1 MQKVYGIWYNEG
13 QFRRLMGKRWH
24 KVVIGIVGVVILVA
38 VVVLV
43 KIALTPEVEDVEPES
58 AGVSQEET
66 YGFVEPETVATLV
79 AKFNTEVMDQ
89 TGWELLPA
97 DDTTMMTYENN
108 YWYPLDE
115 DVALVIV
122 PVEFSGDKEQD
133 KVLTML
139 IYADKNSA
147 NQERARLYWQYLVQA
162 NSEDYSA
169 EEVTELMTEA
179 EMLRERGEMANRGKG
194 LFVAINGAGGGDH
207 IEYQVVRNY
216 RES

>member
-43 KIALTPEVEDVEPES
+43 KIALTPEVEDVGPES
-58 AGVSQEET
+58 VSVSQEET

-79 AKFNTEVMDQ
+79 AKFNTEIMDQ

-108 YWYPLDE
+108 YWYPLD
-115 DVALVIV
+115 DDIALVVV
-122 PVEFSGDKEQD
+122 PVEFSGDKAQD
-133 KVLTML
+133 MVLTML
-139 IYADKNSA
+139 IYVDKNSV
-147 NQERARLYWQYLVQA
+147 NQEKARSYWQHLVQA

-169 EEVTELMTEA
+169 EEVTGLMAEA

-194 LFVAINGAGGGDH
+194 LFVAINEAGGDH

-216 RES
+216 EEN

>member
-13 QFRRLMGKRWH
+13 QFRRLAVKRWH
-24 KVVIGIVGVVILVA
+24 KVAIGVMGVVILVA
-38 VVVLV
+38 VVALV

-58 AGVSQEET
+58 AGVSQEEV

-79 AKFNTEVMDQ
+79 AKFNTEIMDQ

-108 YWYPLDE
+108 YWYPLD
-115 DVALVIV
+115 DDIALVVV
-122 PVEFSGDKEQD
+122 PVEFGGDKAQD

-139 IYADKNSA
+139 IYVDKNSV
-147 NQERARLYWQYLVQA
+147 NQEKARSYWQYLVQA
-162 NSEDYSA
+162 NSGDSNV
-169 EEVTELMTEA
+169 EEVTELMAEA
-179 EMLRERGEMANRGKG
+179 EMLRERGEMANQGKG
-194 LFVAINGAGGGDH
+194 LFVAINEAGGGDH

-216 RES
+216 REE

>member
-13 QFRRLMGKRWH
+13 QFRRLAVKRWH
-24 KVVIGIVGVVILVA
+24 KVAIGVMGVVILVA

-58 AGVSQEET
+58 VSAGQEET

-79 AKFNTEVMDQ
+79 AKFNTEIIDQ

-108 YWYPLDE
+108 YWYPLD
-115 DVALVIV
+115 DDIALVVV
-122 PVEFSGDKEQD
+122 PVEFSGDKAQD
-133 KVLTML
+133 MVLTML
-139 IYADKNSA
+139 IYVDKNSV
-147 NQERARLYWQYLVQA
+147 NQEKARSYWQHLVQA

-169 EEVTELMTEA
+169 EEVTGLMAEA

-194 LFVAINGAGGGDH
+194 LFVAINEAGGDH

-216 RES
+216 EEN

>member
-1 MQKVYGIWYNEG
+1 
-13 QFRRLMGKRWH
+13 MGKRWH
-24 KVVIGIVGVVILVA
+24 KVVIGIVGAVILVA

-43 KIALTPEVEDVEPES
+43 KIALTPEIEDVESES

-79 AKFNTEVMDQ
+79 AKFNTEIMDQ

-108 YWYPLDE
+108 YWYPLD
-115 DVALVIV
+115 DDIALVVV
-122 PVEFSGDKEQD
+122 PVEFSGDKTQD
-133 KVLTML
+133 TVLTML
-139 IYADKNSA
+139 IYIDKDSV
-147 NQERARLYWQYLVQA
+147 NQKKARSYWQYLVQA
-162 NSEDYSA
+162 NSGDSSV
-169 EEVTELMTEA
+169 EEVTELMAEA

-194 LFVAINGAGGGDH
+194 LFVAINEAGGGDH

-216 RES
+216 RED

>member
-1 MQKVYGIWYNEG
+1 M
-13 QFRRLMGKRWH
+13 KRWH
-24 KVVIGIVGVVILVA
+24 KVAIGVMGVVILVA

-58 AGVSQEET
+58 VSAGQEET
-66 YGFVEPETVATLV
+66 YGFVEPETVETLV
-79 AKFNTEVMDQ
+79 AKFNTEIIDQ

-108 YWYPLDE
+108 YWYPLD
-115 DVALVIV
+115 DDIALVVV
-122 PVEFSGDKEQD
+122 PVEFSGDKAQD
-133 KVLTML
+133 MVLTML
-139 IYADKNSA
+139 IYVDKNSV
-147 NQERARLYWQYLVQA
+147 NQEKARSYWQHLVQA

-169 EEVTELMTEA
+169 EEVTGLMAEA

-194 LFVAINGAGGGDH
+194 LFVAINEAGGDH

-216 RES
+216 EEN

>member
-24 KVVIGIVGVVILVA
+24 KVVIGMVGVVILVA

-58 AGVSQEET
+58 VSVSQEET

-79 AKFNTEVMDQ
+79 AKFNTEIMNQ

-108 YWYPLDE
+108 YWYPLD
-115 DVALVIV
+115 DDIALVVV

-139 IYADKNSA
+139 IYVDKNLA
-147 NQERARLYWQYLVQA
+147 NQEKARSYWQYLVQA
-162 NSEDYSA
+162 NGGDYSA
-169 EEVTELMTEA
+169 EEVAGLMAEA

-194 LFVAINGAGGGDH
+194 LFVAINEAGGGDH

-216 RES
+216 EEN

>member
-24 KVVIGIVGVVILVA
+24 KVVIGIVGAVILVA

-43 KIALTPEVEDVEPES
+43 KIALTPEVEDVESES
-58 AGVSQEET
+58 VSVSQEET

-79 AKFNTEVMDQ
+79 AKFNTEIMDQ

-108 YWYPLDE
+108 YWYPLD
-115 DVALVIV
+115 DDIALVVV
-122 PVEFSGDKEQD
+122 PVEFSGDKAQD
-133 KVLTML
+133 TVLTML
-139 IYADKNSA
+139 IYVDKNSA
-147 NQERARLYWQYLVQA
+147 NQEKARSYWQYLVQA

-169 EEVTELMTEA
+169 EEVTELMAEA

-194 LFVAINGAGGGDH
+194 LFVAINEAGGDH

-216 RES
+216 RED

>member
-24 KVVIGIVGVVILVA
+24 KVVIGIVGAVILVA

-43 KIALTPEVEDVEPES
+43 KIALTPEVEDVESES
-58 AGVSQEET
+58 VSVSQEET

-79 AKFNTEVMDQ
+79 TKFNTEIMDQ

-108 YWYPLDE
+108 YWYPLD
-115 DVALVIV
+115 DDIALVVV
-122 PVEFSGDKEQD
+122 PVEFSGDKAQD
-133 KVLTML
+133 TVLTML
-139 IYADKNSA
+139 IYVDKNSA
-147 NQERARLYWQYLVQA
+147 NQEKARSYWQYLVQA

-169 EEVTELMTEA
+169 EEVTELMAEA

-194 LFVAINGAGGGDH
+194 LFVAINEAGGDH

-216 RES
+216 RED

>member
-13 QFRRLMGKRWH
+13 QFRRFAVKRWH
-24 KVVIGIVGVVILVA
+24 KVVIGIAGAVILVA

-43 KIALTPEVEDVEPES
+43 KIALTPEVEDVEPENVS
-58 AGVSQEET
+58 VSQEET

-79 AKFNTEVMDQ
+79 AKFNTEIMDQ

-108 YWYPLDE
+108 YWYPLD
-115 DVALVIV
+115 DDIALVVV
-122 PVEFSGDKEQD
+122 PVEFSGDKAQD
-133 KVLTML
+133 RVLTML
-139 IYADKNSA
+139 IYVDKDSV
-147 NQERARLYWQYLVQA
+147 NQEKARSYWQYLVQA
-162 NSEDYSA
+162 NSGDSSA
-169 EEVTELMTEA
+169 EEVTELMVEA

-194 LFVAINGAGGGDH
+194 LFVAINEAGGDH

-216 RES
+216 RED

>member
-13 QFRRLMGKRWH
+13 QFGRLAMKRWH
-24 KVVIGIVGVVILVA
+24 KVVIGTAGVVILVA
-38 VVVLV
+38 IVVLV
-43 KIALTPEVEDVEPES
+43 KIALTPEVEDVEPENVS
-58 AGVSQEET
+58 VSQEET

-79 AKFNTEVMDQ
+79 AKFNTEIMDQ

-108 YWYPLDE
+108 YWYPLD
-115 DVALVIV
+115 DDIALVVV
-122 PVEFSGDKEQD
+122 PVEFSGDKAQD

-139 IYADKNSA
+139 IYVDESSA
-147 NQERARLYWQYLVQA
+147 NQEKARSYWQYLVQA
-162 NSEDYSA
+162 NGDDYSA
-169 EEVTELMTEA
+169 EEAAGLMAEA

-194 LFVAINGAGGGDH
+194 LFVAINGAGSGDH

-216 RES
+216 RED

>member
-43 KIALTPEVEDVEPES
+43 KIALTPEVEDVGPES
-58 AGVSQEET
+58 VSVSQEET

-79 AKFNTEVMDQ
+79 AKFNTEIMDQ

-108 YWYPLDE
+108 YWYPLD
-115 DVALVIV
+115 DDIALVVV
-122 PVEFSGDKEQD
+122 PVEFSVDKAQD
-133 KVLTML
+133 MVLTML
-139 IYADKNSA
+139 IYVDKNSA
-147 NQERARLYWQYLVQA
+147 NQEKARSYWQHLVQA

-169 EEVTELMTEA
+169 EEVTGLMAEA

-194 LFVAINGAGGGDH
+194 LFVAINEAGGDH

-216 RES
+216 EEN

>member
-24 KVVIGIVGVVILVA
+24 KVVIGIVGAVILVA

-43 KIALTPEVEDVEPES
+43 KIALTPEVEDVESES
-58 AGVSQEET
+58 AGVNQEET

-79 AKFNTEVMDQ
+79 AKFNIEIMDQ

-108 YWYPLDE
+108 YWYPLD
-115 DVALVIV
+115 DDIALVVV
-122 PVEFSGDKEQD
+122 PVEFSGDKAQD
-133 KVLTML
+133 TVLTML
-139 IYADKNSA
+139 IYVDKDSV
-147 NQERARLYWQYLVQA
+147 NQEKARSYWQYLVQA

-169 EEVTELMTEA
+169 EEVTELMAEA

-194 LFVAINGAGGGDH
+194 LFVAINEVEGGDH

-216 RES
+216 RED

>member
-1 MQKVYGIWYNEG
+1 
-13 QFRRLMGKRWH
+13 MGKRWH

-43 KIALTPEVEDVEPES
+43 KIALTPEVEDVGPES
-58 AGVSQEET
+58 VSVSQEET

-79 AKFNTEVMDQ
+79 AKFNTEIMDQ

-108 YWYPLDE
+108 YWYPLD
-115 DVALVIV
+115 DDIALVVV
-122 PVEFSGDKEQD
+122 PVEFSGDKAQD
-133 KVLTML
+133 MVLTML
-139 IYADKNSA
+139 IYVDKNSA
-147 NQERARLYWQYLVQA
+147 NQEKARSYWQHLVQA

-169 EEVTELMTEA
+169 EEVTGLMAEA

-194 LFVAINGAGGGDH
+194 LFVAINEAGGDH

-216 RES
+216 EEN

>member
-43 KIALTPEVEDVEPES
+43 KIALTPEVEDVGPES
-58 AGVSQEET
+58 VSVSQEET

-79 AKFNTEVMDQ
+79 AKFNTEIMDQ

-108 YWYPLDE
+108 YWYPLD
-115 DVALVIV
+115 DDIALVVV
-122 PVEFSGDKEQD
+122 PVEFSGDKAQD
-133 KVLTML
+133 MVLTML
-139 IYADKNSA
+139 IYVDKNSA
-147 NQERARLYWQYLVQA
+147 NQEKARSYWQHLVQA

-169 EEVTELMTEA
+169 EEVTGLMAEA

-194 LFVAINGAGGGDH
+194 LFVAINEAGGDH

-216 RES
+216 EEN

>member
-1 MQKVYGIWYNEG
+1 
-13 QFRRLMGKRWH
+13 MGKRWH
-24 KVVIGIVGVVILVA
+24 KVVIGIVGAVILVA

-43 KIALTPEVEDVEPES
+43 KIALTPEVEDVESES
-58 AGVSQEET
+58 VSVSQEET

-79 AKFNTEVMDQ
+79 AKFNTEIMDQ

-108 YWYPLDE
+108 YWYPLD
-115 DVALVIV
+115 DDIALVVV
-122 PVEFSGDKEQD
+122 PVEFSGDKAQD
-133 KVLTML
+133 TVLTML
-139 IYADKNSA
+139 IYVDKNSA
-147 NQERARLYWQYLVQA
+147 NQEKARSYWQYLVQA

-169 EEVTELMTEA
+169 EEVTELMAEA

-194 LFVAINGAGGGDH
+194 LFVAINEAGGDH

-216 RES
+216 RED

>member
-13 QFRRLMGKRWH
+13 QFRRLAVKRWH
-24 KVVIGIVGVVILVA
+24 KVAIGVMGVVILVA

-58 AGVSQEET
+58 VSAGQEET
-66 YGFVEPETVATLV
+66 YGFVEPETVETLV
-79 AKFNTEVMDQ
+79 AKFNTEIIDQ

-108 YWYPLDE
+108 YWYPLD
-115 DVALVIV
+115 DDIALVVV
-122 PVEFSGDKEQD
+122 PVEFSGDKAQD
-133 KVLTML
+133 TVLTML
-139 IYADKNSA
+139 IYVDKNSV
-147 NQERARLYWQYLVQA
+147 NQEKARSYWQHLVQA

-169 EEVTELMTEA
+169 EEVTGLMAEA

-194 LFVAINGAGGGDH
+194 LFVAINEAGGGDH

-216 RES
+216 EEN